1 MYIMVSSKIF
11 SNLYNNLFRKNHTQK
26 GGESLSFFHNI
37 KSGNF
42 IKLLHNKKEFITLIF
57 ANLILQLLITY
68 YVMENTNKNANGKDE
83 KKPISIKLIV
93 VFFIVSLFAVS
104 ALVSNHLPIW
114 AKIIL
119 FTLFSAMEGYMLSFI
134 KYVVDPA
141 VIKMAIAGTM
151 GIFTTMFIFG
161 MILIFMGVTLGVYVG
176 LILLFALLGLII
188 TRIVYMFMGD
198 YSQVSR
204 GLAIFSLGLFSLF
217 IIYDTNQ
224 IMQRDYFGDFIKA
237 SLDYYLDII
246 NIFLNLTRLMDDN

>member
-1 MYIMVSSKIF
+1 
-11 SNLYNNLFRKNHTQK
+11 
-26 GGESLSFFHNI
+26 
-37 KSGNF
+37 
-42 IKLLHNKKEFITLIF
+42 
-57 ANLILQLLITY
+57 
-68 YVMENTNKNANGKDE
+68 MENTNKNANGKDE
-83 KKPISIKLIV
+83 KKPISIKLII

-104 ALVSNHLPIW
+104 ALVSNIIPIW

-119 FTLFSAMEGYMLSFI
+119 FTLFSAMEGYILSFI